1 MWLVGDDVA
10 RMIIAIFGPKD
21 QLSIYAVIRLSI
33 AMNWIADFANLVI
46 YYSYRTKYSYAL
58 DLL

>member
-10 RMIIAIFGPKD
+10 RMTIAIFSPKD

-33 AMNWIADFANLVI
+33 AMNWIADFVNLVI
-46 YYSYRTKYSYAL
+46 YYRYRV
-58 DLL
+58 